1 MISPV
6 ACAALT
12 GAIVAGAN
20 VVEKKT
26 VSGKQL
32 IGTGVYLVGLA
43 GINETSPDIAGK
55 FALIVLI
62 GVLFT
67 KGPALVKGMGLA

>member
-6 ACAALT
+6 ASAALT

-20 VVEKKT
+20 LVDKRK

-43 GINETSPDIAGK
+43 AINETDPKIAET

-67 KGPALVKGMGLA
+67 QGPKLAKGIGLA